1 MRIIAIT
8 GGIGSGKTTVANWI
22 GETGVPVLDAD
33 RISRDLTAAGGDA
46 LPAIRQAFGS
56 GVFRGDGTLNRAALA
71 AIVFAEDPTLRKKLN
86 AIVHPMVTERL
97 HRELEAFRKRGAPVA
112 VIEVPLLYEAGMEHI
127 ADKVLCV
134 TASRETR
141 IRRLMERSGLTPAQ
155 AAARMDAQQEPGK
168 TEALADYV
176 LSTDAS
182 TETNRENT
190 LLLWRRILNE
200 SEA

>member
-33 RISRDLTAAGGDA
+33 RISRELTAAGGEA
-46 LPAIRQAFGS
+46 LPLIRKAFGG
-56 GVFRGDGTLNRAALA
+56 GVFCENGTLNRAALA
-71 AIVFAEDPTLRKKLN
+71 AIVFAEDPTLREKLN
-86 AIVHPMVTERL
+86 AIMHPMIARRL
-97 HRELEAFRKRGAPVA
+97 RRELEALEAQGVPVA
-112 VIEVPLLYEAGMEHI
+112 VVEVPLLYEAGMERF
-127 ADKVLCV
+127 ADRVLCV
-134 TASRETR
+134 TASRDTR
-141 IRRLMERSGLTPAQ
+141 IRRLAQRSGLTPAQ
-155 AAARMDAQQEPGK
+155 AAARMDVQQDTGK

-182 TETNRENT
+182 TQTNQENA
-190 LLLWRRILNE
+190 LLLWQQILSE